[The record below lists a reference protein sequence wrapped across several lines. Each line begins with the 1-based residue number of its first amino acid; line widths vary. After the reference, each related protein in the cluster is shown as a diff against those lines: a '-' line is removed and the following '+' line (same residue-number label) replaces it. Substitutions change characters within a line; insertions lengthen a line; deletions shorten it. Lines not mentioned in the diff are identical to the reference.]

1 MKRIQ
6 VDLQKYLPVFFFSFE
21 PLSAC
26 QNMRKI
32 VIAIDSFKG
41 CLSSEALENAIEKG
55 IRKVWKECIIC
66 KLPIADGGEGTV
78 DALTRALGGK
88 KITCQVQ
95 GPLRS
100 PVEAA
105 YGWIP
110 ERQMAVIEMASA
122 SGLPLIPCAEGN
134 VMRTT
139 SYGTGQLIADA
150 LQRGCKHILLGIG
163 GSATNDAGVGMLQA
177 LGFRF
182 LDQQGKETGDG
193 GSCLSQIYQIDTSQV
208 LPQLKTCD
216 IEVATDVKNPFYGKN
231 GAAFVFAPQ
240 KGANQEQVKLLDEGL
255 RSFAKLIQA
264 KLGINVQDIAGAGAA
279 GGLGGGCVAFLQAH
293 LTPGIDK
300 IKEYLNFDQL
310 IHDADLIITGE
321 GKVDQQTSQ
330 GKVVDGIIKSAR
342 KYQIPVIILTG
353 NCQEENEEIEKD
365 PLVSCFSIHSAPVSF
380 EEAIQPE
387 YAAQQIER
395 ITQMSCK
402 LFRSSYEASLL
413 HKRKEF

>member
-1 MKRIQ
+1 MQKQ
-6 VDLQKYLPVFFFSFE
+6 VCLYSFLFK
-21 PLSAC
+21 PLSVC
-26 QNMRKI
+26 LNMRKI

-41 CLSSEALENAIEKG
+41 CLSSEALENSIEKG
-55 IRKVWKECIIC
+55 IRKVWKDGIIC

-78 DALTRALGGK
+78 EALTRTLGGK
-88 KITCQVQ
+88 KITCRVQ

-100 PVEAA
+100 PVEAV

-122 SGLPLIPCAEGN
+122 SGLPLIPWAEGN

-150 LQRGCKHILLGIG
+150 LQHGCKHILLGIG

-193 GSCLSQIYQIDTSQV
+193 GSCLSQICQIDTSQV

-216 IEVATDVKNPFYGKN
+216 IEVATDVKNPFYGEN

-330 GKVVDGIIKSAR
+330 GKVVDGIIRSAQ

-353 NCQEENEEIEKD
+353 NCQEKNEEIDEN
-365 PLVSCFSIHSAPVSF
+365 PFVSCFSIHSAPVSF
-380 EEAIQPE
+380 DEAIQPE

-395 ITQMSCK
+395 IAQMSCK
-402 LFRSSYEASLL
+402 LFRNGYEASILC
-413 HKRKEF
+413 KRKEL